1 MLLVPRSVAINAPP
15 PGVKEICAGSA
26 SALLSGRVES
36 VSAVSFPPVRLNPL
50 MFGVPLLSTY
60 TSVPFTATLV
70 GLLPPEP
77 TRSASRRPSG

>member
-15 PGVKEICAGSA
+15 SGVKEICAGSA
-26 SALLSGRVES
+26 SAPLSGRVEPG
-36 VSAVSFPPVRLNPL
+36 SAASFPSVRLNPL
-50 MFGVPLLSTY
+50 MFGVPLLSAY
-60 TSVPFTATLV
+60 TSAPLTATLV